1 MKYLIF
7 FGKKKQIIIFLL
19 RENHPENITG
29 TSIN

>member
-1 MKYLIF
+1 MIF

-19 RENHPENITG
+19 HENLPEVVTG